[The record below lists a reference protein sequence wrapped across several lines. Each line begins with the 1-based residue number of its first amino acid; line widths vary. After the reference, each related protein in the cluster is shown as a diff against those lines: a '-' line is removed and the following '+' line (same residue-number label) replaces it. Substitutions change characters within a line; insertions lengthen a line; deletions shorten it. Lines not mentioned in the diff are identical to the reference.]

1 MINEESLT
9 EPFNPVINDREL
21 SLSLSLSMVVAME
34 EISVASLR
42 EVRFERKVSGVRCC
56 KQRGTPL
63 RNRFVIGLYV

>member
-21 SLSLSLSMVVAME
+21 SPSLWMVVAME
-34 EISVASLR
+34 EISVASLW